1 MDRNEAL
8 RAALRVQ
15 EEKRARLFS
24 GCAPFSAHL
33 RKWTDARLPDMYD
46 HNTFEMSGMPE
57 EAELLASREHQRAA
71 GASFWKLEGDGP
83 LPPETVRKYGFE
95 ESCTLTMAL
104 EPGAHA
110 AWRRNDSVEI
120 SDAQERDIAADIL
133 ALELRNYGAIYGED
147 FTERKT
153 RRYLST
159 ARRDERFH
167 YFGAYLDGRIA
178 GACWAFCS
186 DGYTGIDG
194 LIVDP
199 DARGRY
205 VATTL
210 LAGIAERLGGQ
221 VYLHADRDDMPR
233 RMYEAM
239 GFVTV
244 DELYEYYHA
253 L

>member
-24 GCAPFSAHL
+24 GCTPFSAHL

-46 HNTFEMSGMPE
+46 HNTFEMSGIPE

-71 GASFWKLEGDGP
+71 GASFWRLEG
-83 LPPETVRKYGFE
+83 
-95 ESCTLTMAL
+95 
-104 EPGAHA
+104 
-110 AWRRNDSVEI
+110 
-120 SDAQERDIAADIL
+120 
-133 ALELRNYGAIYGED
+133 
-147 FTERKT
+147 
-153 RRYLST
+153 
-159 ARRDERFH
+159 
-167 YFGAYLDGRIA
+167 
-178 GACWAFCS
+178 
-186 DGYTGIDG
+186 DG

-221 VYLHADRDDMPR
+221 VYLHADRDDTPR

-239 GFVTV
+239 GFVTL